1 MTAFPASQFNFLKQ
15 LRTHNDRVWFG
26 LHKDDYQTTYAE
38 FKEICLDI
46 IAGLSEFDRQ
56 VFTQPD
62 FYRVFRIYRD
72 IRFRKD
78 KTPYKEHY
86 SCEVVR
92 GGRDVGR
99 EKYYWRLKPGDLSLV
114 GAGWFPRD
122 KEDLFA
128 MRRYVSAHHT
138 EFTAVLE
145 RAEQRGF
152 GLVDYAGKLKTT
164 PRGFDPA
171 DPAIEYLR
179 HKAWTIMRTLSDE
192 EVRRGDYVE
201 RVVAWSRENRDYL
214 AFFTKAQAEID
225 RHRGEYRR
233 S

>member
-1 MTAFPASQFNFLKQ
+1 MTSFPASQFDFLRR
-15 LRTHNDRVWFG
+15 LRTHNDRPWFAA
-26 LHKDDYQTTYAE
+26 HKREYQVTYAE
-38 FKEICLDI
+38 FKEVCLDI
-46 IAGLSEFDRQ
+46 IAGISEFDPH
-56 VFTQPD
+56 VFAQPD

-92 GGRDVGR
+92 SGRDAGR

-122 KEDLFA
+122 TEDLFA
-128 MRRYVSAHHT
+128 MRRYVSAHHS
-138 EFTAVLE
+138 EFTAALT
-145 RAEQRGF
+145 RAKKRGF
-152 GLVDYAGKLKTT
+152 DLVDYAGKLKTT

-171 DPAIEYLR
+171 DPAVEYLR
-179 HKAWTIMRTLSDE
+179 HKAWTIMRTLGDE
-192 EVRRGDYVE
+192 EVEGGDYVE
-201 RVVAWSRENRDYL
+201 RVVAWARANQDYL
-214 AFFTKAQAEID
+214 AFFAAAQQEID
-225 RHRGEYRR
+225 QNRGDYRL